1 MKQKRN
7 KRQKIL
13 FFAGLLLFT
22 AGFGILS
29 FLGIRKIRRDL
40 HRQKLMKENTVIE
53 IPALR
58 IKAPVLEGVEQS
70 VLKEAAPVRSAAET
84 TASPV
89 TAACCIRNTS
99 TTSNR
104 QNPAWKSGSLTT
116 PAQKLCMRSQKC
128 SSSIRMKRRSS
139 MISGTAAS
147 HSSPARMT
155 ARSAAS
161 SSESRKNNPVSA
173 ITICMNK
180 RAHLLQ
186 GCVRFCFRTD
196 TKCS

>member
-53 IPALR
+53 IPALH

-70 VLKEAAPVRSAAET
+70 VLKEAAGHFPGTGAIGSGNY
-84 TASPV
+84 
-89 TAACCIRNTS
+89 CI
-99 TTSNR
+99 
-104 QNPAWKSGSLTT
+104 AG
-116 PAQKLCMRSQKC
+116 
-128 SSSIRMKRRSS
+128 
-139 MISGTAAS
+139 
-147 HSSPARMT
+147 HSSVLYKEYFNNLK
-155 ARSAAS
+155 SAEPGMEIRLSDHTGAKAVY
-161 SSESRKNNPVSA
+161 EITEMFIVNPDETQILDDFGDCR
-173 ITICMNK
+173 ITLITC
-180 RAHLLQ
+180 
-186 GCVRFCFRTD
+186 TD
-196 TKCS
+196 DGSQRRVVIGKPKK